1 MSFSPVVTVSLA
13 IDIHSQYFKNM
24 LGGILKGIQNSIRV
38 SKVEQYAQAQ
48 ASGLACQ
55 KNNIVET
62 QPKILSSTLFKGGY
76 FN

>member
-1 MSFSPVVTVSLA
+1 
-13 IDIHSQYFKNM
+13 M

-38 SKVEQYAQAQ
+38 LKVEQYAQAQ

-62 QPKILSSTLFKGGY
+62 KPKSLSSTLFKGGSS
-76 FN
+76 

>member
-1 MSFSPVVTVSLA
+1 
-13 IDIHSQYFKNM
+13 M

-38 SKVEQYAQAQ
+38 LKVEQYAQAQ

-62 QPKILSSTLFKGGY
+62 KSKSLSSTLFKGGSLVRVTKKQ
-76 FN
+76 NQWNTHTHTDLPKIV